1 MGTQLESE
9 QGDLSKYTEKQ
20 AKFSAMKADLE
31 AELSDASK
39 KLAMME
45 SARQNETSNK
55 KALEQQNISIKKDI
69 EDLELAVQ
77 KLEQEKCNRDYIM
90 RQINDEIASQD
101 EIINKLNKEK
111 KHVGENNCKATEDL
125 QAAEDKV
132 NHLNNIKSKLEQ
144 TMDQLVE
151 SYEKEKGARADI
163 EKQRRKKEGELKI
176 AQETV
181 ADLERSKKEL
191 ESSIARKEK
200 DISDMS
206 GKLEDEQCIVGKMQK
221 GIKETQAR
229 VEELEEEL
237 EAERQARAKAE
248 RQRSDLA
255 RELEQLGERL
265 NEAGGVTAA
274 QRELN
279 KKREAEVQ
287 RMRKDLEEAAI
298 QQEATMTNL
307 KRKHQDAVAEMSEQ
321 IDQLSKMKGK
331 IEKDRNQIMHEISD
345 VRAATDEIGRS
356 KASAE
361 KANKTLVNTLNESN
375 KRVEEA
381 NLNLG
386 EYENNKRKIAAE
398 NSDLLRSLQE
408 LENSASML
416 GKIKVQLSGQLDEVK
431 RVADDEAKERHS
443 LLGKY
448 KNLEHALDG
457 MREQMDEESSS
468 KDDVL
473 RQLNKAAQEGDMWR
487 LKYEKEAVAKAEERK
502 MTNIKR
508 KVRHEEAQGTIE
520 QMQAKLAQLERSRD
534 KLQVEID
541 EVSQMA
547 DQAHLLNNSME
558 KKARQFEKIVGE
570 WKAKADGLSYDL
582 DVSQKE

>member
-1 MGTQLESE
+1 MTQLESE

-20 AKFSAMKADLE
+20 AKYSAMKADLE

-206 GKLEDEQCIVGKMQK
+206 GKLDDEQEWLV
-221 GIKETQAR
+221 R
-229 VEELEEEL
+229 P
-237 EAERQARAKAE
+237 RRASRKLK
-248 RQRSDLA
+248 QGLRSW
-255 RELEQLGERL
+255 
-265 NEAGGVTAA
+265 
-274 QRELN
+274 
-279 KKREAEVQ
+279 KKS
-287 RMRKDLEEAAI
+287 
-298 QQEATMTNL
+298 L
-307 KRKHQDAVAEMSEQ
+307 K
-321 IDQLSKMKGK
+321 LKGK
-331 IEKDRNQIMHEISD
+331 PGLRL
-345 VRAATDEIGRS
+345 RGRG
-356 KASAE
+356 
-361 KANKTLVNTLNESN
+361 LILPESW
-375 KRVEEA
+375 
-381 NLNLG
+381 
-386 EYENNKRKIAAE
+386 
-398 NSDLLRSLQE
+398 NS
-408 LENSASML
+408 
-416 GKIKVQLSGQLDEVK
+416 
-431 RVADDEAKERHS
+431 
-443 LLGKY
+443 
-448 KNLEHALDG
+448 
-457 MREQMDEESSS
+457 
-468 KDDVL
+468 
-473 RQLNKAAQEGDMWR
+473 
-487 LKYEKEAVAKAEERK
+487 
-502 MTNIKR
+502 
-508 KVRHEEAQGTIE
+508 
-520 QMQAKLAQLERSRD
+520 
-534 KLQVEID
+534 
-541 EVSQMA
+541 
-547 DQAHLLNNSME
+547 
-558 KKARQFEKIVGE
+558 
-570 WKAKADGLSYDL
+570 
-582 DVSQKE
+582 

>member
-1 MGTQLESE
+1 MRGFPNRMLYPDYKGRYQILGAAEIANAKDNKEGVYALMDKIEFSRDKYRLGHTKVFFRAGALSALEEARDNIVLKLVRWMQAECYMHFRLKVYHKKRDQRELMKVIQRNFRKYQSLRNWGWFVIIQKTKPLIGQVNMEEELRLLAEKADQTWGKYKEQLDTKEKLQGENVAASEEIKALMTQLESE

-20 AKFSAMKADLE
+20 AKFSAQKADLE

-39 KLAMME
+39 KLALME
-45 SARQNETSNK
+45 SSRQNETSNK
-55 KALEQQNISIKKDI
+55 KALEQQNLSIKKDI

-111 KHVGENNCKATEDL
+111 KHVGENSSKATEDS

-144 TMDQLVE
+144 TMDQLIE
-151 SYEKEKGARADI
+151 SYEKEKRARADI

-176 AQETV
+176 AQESV

-206 GKLEDEQCIVGKMQK
+206 GKLDDEQGVVGKTQK
-221 GIKETQAR
+221 GIKEIQAR

-279 KKREAEVQ
+279 KKREAEVNKL
-287 RMRKDLEEAAI
+287 RKDLEEAQI

-331 IEKDRNQIMHEISD
+331 IEKDRNQIMHE
-345 VRAATDEIGRS
+345 
-356 KASAE
+356 
-361 KANKTLVNTLNESN
+361 
-375 KRVEEA
+375 
-381 NLNLG
+381 
-386 EYENNKRKIAAE
+386 
-398 NSDLLRSLQE
+398 
-408 LENSASML
+408 
-416 GKIKVQLSGQLDEVK
+416 
-431 RVADDEAKERHS
+431 
-443 LLGKY
+443 
-448 KNLEHALDG
+448 
-457 MREQMDEESSS
+457 
-468 KDDVL
+468 
-473 RQLNKAAQEGDMWR
+473 
-487 LKYEKEAVAKAEERK
+487 
-502 MTNIKR
+502 
-508 KVRHEEAQGTIE
+508 
-520 QMQAKLAQLERSRD
+520 
-534 KLQVEID
+534 
-541 EVSQMA
+541 
-547 DQAHLLNNSME
+547 
-558 KKARQFEKIVGE
+558 
-570 WKAKADGLSYDL
+570 
-582 DVSQKE
+582 